1 MFLFTI
7 ENFHDRL
14 KTERLYLSYRK
25 LMYKE
30 AFEIVQNRHCAEDAV
45 SETVTDAFA
54 AVEKLRDNEK
64 FRAWIFQI
72 LSNKCRRK
80 LKEYTQKTVELPDDL
95 PAGDTTEESLQVRE
109 ALDRLEETERQII
122 CLNVVGGFKSHEIGE
137 MMQMNHNTVRSRI
150 SRGLNKMKEFLA

>member
-1 MFLFTI
+1 M
-7 ENFHDRL
+7 DDL
-14 KTERLYLSYRK
+14 KKPEVFAAYYEKVYRELYYFALHTLK
-25 LMYKE
+25 NP
-30 AFEIVQNRHCAEDAV
+30 QDAEDAV
-45 SETVTDAFA
+45 SEAVTDAFA

-95 PAGDTTEESLQVRE
+95 PAGDATEESLQVRE

-150 SRGLNKMKEFLA
+150 SRGLSKMKEFLA

>member
-1 MFLFTI
+1 M
-7 ENFHDRL
+7 DDL
-14 KTERLYLSYRK
+14 KKPEVFAAYYEKVYRELYYFALHTLK
-25 LMYKE
+25 NP
-30 AFEIVQNRHCAEDAV
+30 QDAEDAV

-54 AVEKLRDNEK
+54 TVEKLRDNEK

-80 LKEYTQKTVELPDDL
+80 LKEYTQKTFELPDDL

>member
-1 MFLFTI
+1 M
-7 ENFHDRL
+7 DDL
-14 KTERLYLSYRK
+14 KKPEVFAAYYEKVYRELYYFALHTLK
-25 LMYKE
+25 NP
-30 AFEIVQNRHCAEDAV
+30 QDAEDAV
-45 SETVTDAFA
+45 SETV

>member
-1 MFLFTI
+1 M
-7 ENFHDRL
+7 DDL
-14 KTERLYLSYRK
+14 KKPEVFAAYYEKVYRELYYFALHTLK
-25 LMYKE
+25 NP
-30 AFEIVQNRHCAEDAV
+30 QDAEDAV

-95 PAGDTTEESLQVRE
+95 PAGTTEESLQVRE
-109 ALDRLEETERQII
+109 ALDRLEETDRQII

>member
-1 MFLFTI
+1 M
-7 ENFHDRL
+7 
-14 KTERLYLSYRK
+14 
-25 LMYKE
+25 
-30 AFEIVQNRHCAEDAV
+30 

-95 PAGDTTEESLQVRE
+95 PTGDATDESLQVRE
-109 ALDRLEETERQII
+109 ALDRLDETERRLI
-122 CLNVVGGFKSHEIGE
+122 CLNVIGGFKSHEIGE

>member
-1 MFLFTI
+1 M
-7 ENFHDRL
+7 DDL
-14 KTERLYLSYRK
+14 KKPEVFAAYYEKVYRELYYFALHTLK
-25 LMYKE
+25 NP
-30 AFEIVQNRHCAEDAV
+30 QDAEDAV

-95 PAGDTTEESLQVRE
+95 PARKR
-109 ALDRLEETERQII
+109 ACRCERHWIVWRKQ
-122 CLNVVGGFKSHEIGE
+122 N
-137 MMQMNHNTVRSRI
+137 VRS
-150 SRGLNKMKEFLA
+150 SASML

>member
-1 MFLFTI
+1 MYYFALHT
-7 ENFHDRL
+7 L
-14 KTERLYLSYRK
+14 KNP
-25 LMYKE
+25 
-30 AFEIVQNRHCAEDAV
+30 QDAEDAV

-109 ALDRLEETERQII
+109 ALDRLEETDRQII

-137 MMQMNHNTVRSRI
+137 MMQMNHNTVRSWI

>member
-1 MFLFTI
+1 M
-7 ENFHDRL
+7 DDL
-14 KTERLYLSYRK
+14 KKPEVFAAYYEKVYRELYYFALHTLK
-25 LMYKE
+25 NP
-30 AFEIVQNRHCAEDAV
+30 QDAEDAV
-45 SETVTDAFA
+45 SETVT
-54 AVEKLRDNEK
+54 VEKLRDNEK

>member
-1 MFLFTI
+1 M
-7 ENFHDRL
+7 DDL
-14 KTERLYLSYRK
+14 KKPEVFAAYYEKVYRELYYFALHTLK
-25 LMYKE
+25 NP
-30 AFEIVQNRHCAEDAV
+30 QDAEDAV

-54 AVEKLRDNEK
+54 TVEKLRDQEK
-64 FRAWIFQI
+64 FRPWIFQI
-72 LSNKCRRK
+72 LSNKCKRK

-95 PAGDTTEESLQVRE
+95 PDDLPAGDATEESLQVRE
-109 ALDRLEETERQII
+109 ALDRLDETERRII

>member
-1 MFLFTI
+1 MWRFWRRKSKPHF
-7 ENFHDRL
+7 
-14 KTERLYLSYRK
+14 KTQYDDLLPVMYLAANK
-25 LMYKE
+25 ILHN
-30 AFEIVQNRHCAEDAV
+30 AQDAEDAV

>member
-1 MFLFTI
+1 M
-7 ENFHDRL
+7 DDL
-14 KTERLYLSYRK
+14 KKPEVFAAYYEKVYRELYYFALHTLK
-25 LMYKE
+25 NP
-30 AFEIVQNRHCAEDAV
+30 QDAV

>member
-1 MFLFTI
+1 MDDLK
-7 ENFHDRL
+7 
-14 KTERLYLSYRK
+14 KTEVFAAYYEKVYRELYYFALHTLK
-25 LMYKE
+25 NP
-30 AFEIVQNRHCAEDAV
+30 QDAEDAV

-95 PAGDTTEESLQVRE
+95 PAGDTTEESLAGARG
-109 ALDRLEETERQII
+109 TGSS
-122 CLNVVGGFKSHEIGE
+122 GGNRTSDHLP
-137 MMQMNHNTVRSRI
+137 QCRRRI
-150 SRGLNKMKEFLA
+150 QES

>member
-1 MFLFTI
+1 M
-7 ENFHDRL
+7 D
-14 KTERLYLSYRK
+14 
-25 LMYKE
+25 
-30 AFEIVQNRHCAEDAV
+30 
-45 SETVTDAFA
+45 
-54 AVEKLRDNEK
+54 
-64 FRAWIFQI
+64 FQI

-122 CLNVVGGFKSHEIGE
+122 CLNVVGGFKSYEIGE